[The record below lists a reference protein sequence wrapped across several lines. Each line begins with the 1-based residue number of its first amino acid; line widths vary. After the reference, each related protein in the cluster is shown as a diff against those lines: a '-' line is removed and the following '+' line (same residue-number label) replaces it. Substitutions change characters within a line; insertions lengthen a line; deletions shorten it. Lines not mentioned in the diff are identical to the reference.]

1 MKDMSTFDTIR
12 IEKICAAL
20 TRHWF
25 RKRLPC
31 IGVRYSVCRFCGKLI
46 REEVGKRA

>member
-20 TRHWF
+20 TGHRF

-46 REEVGKRA
+46 REEVHQRS